1 MNCPRCTGLMI
12 HDDYFD
18 LQDEAGL
25 CTFAAWRCLICGEVL
40 DPVILKHRRSP
51 PSPMVD
57 RARPPLHQIV
67 SVRTRK
73 GAGRSRDLWNDPDGT
88 ALPLGANALADL
100 DLDSRIAA
108 ELEDVD
114 V

>member
-1 MNCPRCTGLMI
+1 MNCPRCTGLMMR
-12 HDDYFD
+12 DDYFD
-18 LQDEAGL
+18 LQDEAGR
-25 CTFAAWRCLICGEVL
+25 CTFVAWRCLICGEVL
-40 DPVILKHRRSP
+40 DPVILKHREARP
-51 PSPMVD
+51 APMVD

-73 GAGRSRDLWNDPDGT
+73 GAGRSRDLWDDSDGA
-88 ALPLGANALADL
+88 ALPLGADELADL